1 MGAGLLA
8 GERVRRAATGEDG
21 VVLSA
26 GDGVL
31 VQVAFSSGTVWI
43 HREELEKLPEGP
55 AERLAAAELGQLEPY
70 GLRLQSLYLR
80 HAYRYDPLTGLSSA
94 RIEPQLHQVF
104 VAHRVTQKLQP
115 RMILADEVGLGK
127 TIEAGLIIKELRARE
142 LLRRVLIIVPASL
155 QLQWQSELKSK
166 FNEDFEILDGAALQ
180 YLGRG
185 KANPWMTR
193 QNVICSL
200 PFASSPKHAEQII
213 EAEWDLVIFDEA
225 HRVRRSLQG
234 AAKTK
239 TTQAYR
245 LADELKELVNGLLL
259 LTATPMQVHPFELY
273 SLIELVEPGLFPS
286 PGRSLGR
293 ARRRARTLGAPSA
306 WSGPDRARRR
316 GPGSDR
322 AVGPPP
328 GDGRKRGE
336 RVAHIV
342 QRLPAAGRLGDDPR
356 ALQPRDH
363 HAGQRAGLLARDALA
378 LKLQGEGRGPRLQR
392 AGRGRPQ
399 GGRDR

>member
-1 MGAGLLA
+1 MAGAGLLA

-127 TIEAGLIIKELRARE
+127 TIEAALIIKELRAKE
-142 LLRRVLIIVPASL
+142 LLGRVLIIVPASL

-166 FNEDFEILDGAALQ
+166 FNEDFEILDGAALR

-193 QNVICSL
+193 QNVICGTSRR
-200 PFASSPKHAEQII
+200 K
-213 EAEWDLVIFDEA
+213 D
-225 HRVRRSLQG
+225 RRSKPKG
-234 AAKTK
+234 
-239 TTQAYR
+239 
-245 LADELKELVNGLLL
+245 
-259 LTATPMQVHPFELY
+259 P
-273 SLIELVEPGLFPS
+273 
-286 PGRSLGR
+286 
-293 ARRRARTLGAPSA
+293 RRANAFHPPGPRAWTRQDAATTPSHC
-306 WSGPDRARRR
+306 SKRGQARP
-316 GPGSDR
+316 PGSSNR
-322 AVGPPP
+322 
-328 GDGRKRGE
+328 
-336 RVAHIV
+336 
-342 QRLPAAGRLGDDPR
+342 
-356 ALQPRDH
+356 
-363 HAGQRAGLLARDALA
+363 
-378 LKLQGEGRGPRLQR
+378 
-392 AGRGRPQ
+392 
-399 GGRDR
+399 